1 VVDDDGFH
9 SLPAGDQAR
18 KLPESGRKLLP
29 NMAMDG
35 FGNSAEKHIKVSLKH
50 EQHAY
55 HGAKN
60 IAAGGLLHFLKR
72 GNPGHCGH

>member
-1 VVDDDGFH
+1 
-9 SLPAGDQAR
+9 
-18 KLPESGRKLLP
+18 
-29 NMAMDG
+29 MAMDG